1 MGEGGVG
8 TGWCR
13 GDTETKMEQAMHDD
27 FPRAERSGIERLG
40 ARIADYVRS
49 RRTDHWI
56 MLLAGLVMG
65 LVVG

>member
-1 MGEGGVG
+1 
-8 TGWCR
+8 
-13 GDTETKMEQAMHDD
+13 MEQAMHDD

-56 MLLAGLVMG
+56 MFLAGLVMG